1 MPFNM
6 FPYSNLHE
14 LNADWVLQQV
24 KESAEDAQEAAQAAQ
39 EAAQT
44 AEGMQ
49 GQIDGLDGRLD
60 TAEASLANAVKVTAQ
75 SFTDTQKAQ
84 ARTNIGAISINEI
97 PTVTGAVAYDTHQNL
112 TDGQKIT
119 ARNNINAAVVAGYVR
134 YDAVQSLTASQKQKA
149 RENIGVTGAEDQPLI
164 VTVAPDELGTGYEC
178 DTPVSEIVEA
188 ATWGRAVVIT
198 LQRSGDNILY
208 QALANI
214 DINSTPATASADIF
228 MPNDPGQSNPTTWYR
243 VYLAA
248 GSPSDTVTVTETT
261 GRFVPTSSISDQGK
275 SLTVASNGRPAWE
288 QIRPVV
294 VSVSGANPTIAP
306 EDNHIYVCGEL
317 ETLTISSSPDTGIW
331 SVIFTSGAAGSE
343 TTVAMTADVVMP
355 DDFDPAANTR
365 YEINVYRNY
374 GLFAGWDVSST

>member
-14 LNADWVLQQV
+14 LNADWVLKQV

-112 TDGQKIT
+112 TDAQKIT
-119 ARNNINAAVVAGYVR
+119 ARNNINAAVVAGYIR
-134 YDAVQSLTASQKQKA
+134 YDAAQSLTASQKQKA
-149 RENIGVTGAEDQPLI
+149 RENIGVSGAEDQPLI
-164 VTVAPDELGTGYEC
+164 VMVEPDELGTGYVC

-188 ATWGRAVVIT
+188 ATWGRVIIIT
-198 LQRSGDNILY
+198 LQLQGNNILY
-208 QALANI
+208 QTLAF
-214 DINSTPATASADIF
+214 INSQSTPNYVTADMF
-228 MPNDPGQSNPTTWYR
+228 LPNDPGSATPTTWYHI
-243 VYLAA
+243 YLQA
-248 GSPSDTVTVTETT
+248 GSPSDTVTVNEIT
-261 GRFVPTSSISDQGK
+261 GRFVPEASISEQGF
-275 SLTVASNGRPAWE
+275 SLTVASNGRPAWRP
-288 QIRPVV
+288 ISPVV

-317 ETLTISSSPDTGIW
+317 ETLTISSSPATGIW